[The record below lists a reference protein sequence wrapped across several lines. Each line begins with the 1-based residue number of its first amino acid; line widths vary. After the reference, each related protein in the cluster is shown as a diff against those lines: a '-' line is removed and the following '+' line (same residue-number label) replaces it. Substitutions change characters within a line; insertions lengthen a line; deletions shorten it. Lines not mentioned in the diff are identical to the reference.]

1 MLPLQTRPR
10 PVLENITCVKAAMEA
25 TLVGQEFISNLHL
38 STSAYSSLKM

>member
-1 MLPLQTRPR
+1 MCESSNGC
-10 PVLENITCVKAAMEA
+10 VCVCVCVCVKAAMEA